1 VSDRFFDAAIVD
13 ERTACG
19 SADLENVKVNNK
31 NIITIIEEA
40 VMGAFTTT
48 ATTNPQKSRFRT
60 VFGVDGG
67 VTIYVDNP
75 ETSYKIKAPDKSS
88 IYFHI
93 DYLKSSPS
101 DIQQNVFDAVTAMN
115 DGGDALPYEAE

>member
-1 VSDRFFDAAIVD
+1 M
-13 ERTACG
+13 
-19 SADLENVKVNNK
+19 ENVKVDNK
-31 NIITIIEEA
+31 SIITIIEEA
-40 VMGAFTTT
+40 VNGAFNNV
-48 ATTNPQKSRFRT
+48 ATSGPQRNRFRT

-75 ETSYKIKAPDKSS
+75 ETFYKIKALDKST

-101 DIQQNVFDAVTAMN
+101 DIQQKVFDAVTAMN
-115 DGGDALPYEAE
+115 DGGDALPYNAE